1 MKRAMTMLLL
11 AVFALC
17 ATGCV
22 ERKLIITSEPSG
34 ARVYVDDREVGQTPV
49 TTRFNFY
56 GGRTFVL
63 RKEGYRD
70 TVEVRKVKKP
80 FYAQPVLDAI
90 TDLGPIPLKDHQT
103 FHFKMTPMQPVET
116 QVLMERAR
124 RMRSQVTGE
133 PYVPKKPP
141 EAEKTS
147 PKPEEK
153 PKPAEEPAEEPD
165 ETPVEEPVEE
175 KPEQPAGESPK
186 AKGPITNE
194 Q

>member
-141 EAEKTS
+141 EPEKTS
-147 PKPEEK
+147 PKPEE
-153 PKPAEEPAEEPD
+153 EPAERPAEKEPTKTPD
-165 ETPVEEPVEE
+165 EREPTDA
-175 KPEQPAGESPK
+175 KPAAPAAESPK
-186 AKGPITNE
+186 S